1 MAIPP
6 VTPAVA
12 SVQAAPILPDSAL
25 QLPSTTVAAVGDAQ
39 KSSAGD
45 TATSNQGQN
54 PANAGADNTTQTLE
68 GAIEELNRGMQAW
81 STQLQFEV
89 DPEIQRLVVSVLDAE
104 TGDTIRT
111 IPSEAV
117 LRMAKIIVSLQG
129 QIVNAQA

>member
-89 DPEIQRLVVSVLDAE
+89 DPDLQRLVVSVLDAE

>member
-12 SVQAAPILPDSAL
+12 SVQVAPILPDSAL
-25 QLPSTTVAAVGDAQ
+25 QLPSTAVAAVGDTQ

-54 PANAGADNTTQTLE
+54 PANAGADTATQTLE
-68 GAIEELNRGMQAW
+68 GALEELNRGMQAW

>member
-89 DPEIQRLVVSVLDAE
+89 DPDIQRLVVSVLDAE

>member
-12 SVQAAPILPDSAL
+12 SVQAAPILPDSSL
-25 QLPSTTVAAVGDAQ
+25 QLPSTAVAAVGDAQ
-39 KSSAGD
+39 KASAGD

-54 PANAGADNTTQTLE
+54 PANTGAETPSQTLE
-68 GAIEELNRGMQAW
+68 GALEELNRGMQAW

>member
-12 SVQAAPILPDSAL
+12 SVQAAPILPDSSL
-25 QLPSTTVAAVGDAQ
+25 QLPSTAVAAVGDAE

-45 TATSNQGQN
+45 SATSNQGQN
-54 PANAGADNTTQTLE
+54 PANTGAEASSQTLE
-68 GAIEELNRGMQAW
+68 GALEELNRGMQAW

-89 DPEIQRLVVSVLDAE
+89 DPEIQRLVVSVLDSE